1 MKLPL
6 SRTGVSMCFGC
17 SPHNPM
23 GLQLTFELQDN
34 VCRCRFSARDEHQ
47 GWPGYMHGGLIATL
61 LDETM
66 ANWLKFHRLDT
77 MTAEMTVRYMKA
89 VPIHT
94 PLLIEA
100 RQLEH
105 KGRLIVM
112 EGRIFLPDGQCA
124 SRATAKFLQV
134 NFQPA

>member
-6 SRTGVSMCFGC
+6 PQNAVSMCFGC
-17 SPHNPM
+17 SPHNPI
-23 GLQLTFELQDN
+23 GLKLTFTLQEG
-34 VCRCRFSARDEHQ
+34 VCRCQFTAREEHQ

-66 ANWLKFHRLDT
+66 ANWLKFHNLNT

-100 RQLEH
+100 RNLEH
-105 KGRLIVM
+105 KGRLVVM
-112 EGRIFLPDGQCA
+112 EGRIFLPDGQCT

-134 NFQPA
+134 DFQPV